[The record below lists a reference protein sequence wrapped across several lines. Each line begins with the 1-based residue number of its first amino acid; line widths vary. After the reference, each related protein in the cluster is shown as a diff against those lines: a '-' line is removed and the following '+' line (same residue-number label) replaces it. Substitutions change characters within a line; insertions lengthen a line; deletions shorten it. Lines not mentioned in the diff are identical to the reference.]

1 MRKMLKK
8 IPAIIGPTCSAK
20 TSLAIKL
27 AKLIDGEIIG
37 LDSRQIYREI
47 PIGTAQPNEEEL
59 KSIKHHLIG
68 CYDLNKSISA
78 GKYAEL
84 VELSIEKIIKRNKN
98 PIICGG
104 AGLYFRALTKGI
116 FSDSISDLNIRKSLN
131 KAYDKNP
138 KRLLKK
144 LKSIDPEYSKIVHIN
159 NKKRLV
165 RALEI
170 YETTGKS
177 LSQHFLLQRSTKKS
191 KINIFSIYLRWDQ
204 RMLNRRISLRTLD
217 MLNHGWIDEVE
228 KIKKQEKKDNIK
240 YSCLNSIGYS
250 QISDYLDGV
259 ITSEKMKEEIITKTC
274 QLSKKQWKWFKK
286 ETINICIEMDSIRI
300 REIPYIIQDVIK
312 YI

>member
-1 MRKMLKK
+1 MSIIRKMLKK

-84 VELSIEKIIKRNKN
+84 VELSIEKIFKKNKN

-159 NKKRLV
+159 NKKRLI

-177 LSQHFLLQRSTKKS
+177 PSQHFLLQKSTKKS

-204 RMLNRRISLRTLD
+204 RMLNKRISLRTLD
-217 MLNHGWIDEVE
+217 MLKHGWINEVE
-228 KIKKQEKKDNIK
+228 KIKKQEKKNNIK

-250 QISDYLDGV
+250 QISDYLDGF

-274 QLSKKQWKWFKK
+274 RLSKKQLKWFKK
-286 ETINICIEMDSIRI
+286 ESINLCIEMDSIRI
-300 REIPYIIQDVIK
+300 REIPYK
-312 YI
+312 FKMC